1 MRNIL
6 LLFLVPLFV
15 KAQVKD
21 PVAVKY
27 AETITKTELSQHL
40 HEIASDKYEGRET
53 GMIGQKMAAAYLAGE
68 FNSYGIQPFKGS
80 YFQKFP
86 LILQYAH
93 GVDIS
98 SKDSSFTWMKDFYY
112 WYEFKNQTLSFNEI
126 AFVGY
131 GVAQG
136 DYNDYSNVEVK
147 DKAVLFFEGKP
158 MKKGAPFLNEDKT
171 ASEWSLDLMSKI
183 NLAVDK
189 GAKAIFIVKK
199 NIEAVVGNESYKHYL
214 EEPKMLLT
222 SSLEERFSVPVVY
235 ITETMAKAL
244 TEGQVDFVKTLAKIN
259 KKGKSKSIALSLSK
273 KFQVQANRHTDKLTS
288 ENVIAFI
295 EGTDL
300 KDEIIVIT
308 AHYDHIGKNGDEIFN
323 GADDDGSGTVALL
336 EIAEAFQ
343 KAKIEG
349 KGPRRSILIMPVSGE
364 EKGLLGSEFYSQH
377 PLLPLANTVANL
389 NIDMIGRMDENY
401 EGNPDYIYL
410 IGSDILSQELH
421 DISEEANKTY
431 SNLTLDYRYNN
442 LDDPNRYYYRS
453 DHYNFA
459 KHNIPC
465 IFYFNGVHADYHESS
480 DTVEKIHFEKMEKI
494 TRLIFFTAWELANR
508 NDRIKLNETNE

>member
-1 MRNIL
+1 MRKL
-6 LLFLVPLFV
+6 LFLFLVPLFI

-21 PVAVKY
+21 SVAVKY
-27 AETITKTELSQHL
+27 AETITKTELSEHL

-93 GVDIS
+93 GVDVS
-98 SKDSSFTWMKDFYY
+98 SKDSAFTWMEDFYY
-112 WYEFKNQTLSFNEI
+112 WYEFKNQTLDFNQL

-131 GVAQG
+131 GVNQG
-136 DYNDYSNVEVK
+136 TYNDYANVDVK
-147 DKAVLFFEGKP
+147 DKAVLFFEGEP
-158 MKKGAPFLNEDKT
+158 MKKGKSFLNEDNT
-171 ASEWSLDLMSKI
+171 VSEWSLDPMPKI
-183 NLAVDK
+183 NLAIEK
-189 GAKAIFIVKK
+189 GAKAVFIVKK
-199 NIEAVVGNESYKHYL
+199 NIKNVVYNESYKHYL

-222 SSLEERFSVPVVY
+222 SSLEDRLDIPVIY
-235 ITETMAKAL
+235 ISEKMAQAL
-244 TEGQVDFVKTLAKIN
+244 TEGQVDFVKTFAKIN
-259 KKGKSKSIALSLSK
+259 KKGKARSIALSLSK
-273 KFQVQANRHTDKLTS
+273 KFKVQANRHTDKLTS

-300 KDEIIVIT
+300 KDEVIVIT

-336 EIAEAFQ
+336 ELAEAFQ
-343 KAKIEG
+343 KAKMEG
-349 KGPRRSILIMPVSGE
+349 KGSRRSILIMPVSGE
-364 EKGLLGSEFYSQH
+364 EKGLLGSEFYSQY

-401 EGNPDYIYL
+401 KGNPDYIYI
-410 IGSDILSQELH
+410 IGSDILSQDLH
-421 DISEEANKTY
+421 DISESANKTY
-431 SNLTLDYRYNN
+431 TDITLDYRYNDLN
-442 LDDPNRYYYRS
+442 DPNRFYYRS

-465 IFYFNGVHADYHESS
+465 IFYFNGVHEDYHESS

-508 NDRIKLNETNE
+508 DERIKLKETNE